1 MTGNDLLR
9 RLRYA
14 LDLDD
19 DALRRL
25 FGLGGAEI
33 DEHAVA
39 AYLARERDAE
49 HVLLPPAH
57 LAAFLDG
64 LVLERRGPRD
74 PSAPPRQQDEVLDN
88 NLVLKKLRVALELKE
103 DDLLAVLRAGG
114 LDLSASELGALFR
127 KPGHKHFRPAGDQL
141 MRAFLTGLTA
151 RLRGPPPPPGPR
163 TRS

>member
-19 DALRRL
+19 DTVRRL
-25 FGLGGAEI
+25 FALGGVELGP
-33 DEHAVA
+33 DRLA
-39 AYLARERDAE
+39 AYLARDRDAD
-49 HVLLPPAH
+49 HVLVPTADLS
-57 LAAFLDG
+57 AFLDG

-74 PSAPPRQQDEVLDN
+74 PSAPARAKEELLDN
-88 NLVLKKLRVALELKE
+88 NGVLKKLRVALELKE
-103 DDLLAVLRAGG
+103 GDLIALLRAGG

-127 KPGHKHFRPAGDQL
+127 KPGHKHYRPAGDQL

-151 RLRGPPPPPGPR
+151 RLRGPRPSADEP
-163 TRS
+163 